1 MKEGF
6 CQTAVKGTASEEE
19 TCQGRQ
25 PPSRQ
30 HPCAMGQDARQ
41 PQQPRAKVRSGNL
54 DGQWGCQAGEEHRAS
69 VDKGRRDPG
78 SAKPGRGLYG
88 VQPMVP
94 GQALHRGGLLL
105 PQKCSYKTG
114 PEGRFQRRAQDCE
127 SGHST
132 PEKTNG
138 VGAPAAAQQV
148 CACVDG
154 RGPLHTAPRG
164 SWSLD
169 VGTRSTCSQVGMS
182 IQPHCARV

>member
-1 MKEGF
+1 MRGSHSSP
-6 CQTAVKGTASEEE
+6 GS
-19 TCQGRQ
+19 
-25 PPSRQ
+25 
-30 HPCAMGQDARQ
+30 
-41 PQQPRAKVRSGNL
+41 RSGQVIWMGSGGVRQARSTGL
-54 DGQWGCQAGEEHRAS
+54 LWTKAGETRALPS
-69 VDKGRRDPG
+69 QAEGCLG
-78 SAKPGRGLYG
+78 FSQWL
-88 VQPMVP
+88 
-94 GQALHRGGLLL
+94 GQALHRGGLPL
-105 PQKCSYKTG
+105 PQKCSHKTG